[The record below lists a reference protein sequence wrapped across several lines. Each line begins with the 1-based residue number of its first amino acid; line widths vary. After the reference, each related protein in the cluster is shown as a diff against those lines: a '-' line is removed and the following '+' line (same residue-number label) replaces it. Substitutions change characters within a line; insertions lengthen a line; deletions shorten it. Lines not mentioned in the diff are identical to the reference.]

1 VPGTVILLIAVA
13 IQAVWHDDYDKIPAA
28 LGVCFA
34 ALLGGIAV
42 ACFVSAAIPYAMPQ
56 SRTSLFASSVPGQK
70 GRTFAAS
77 LSVLLGGAV
86 IAVPAGI
93 ATVLS
98 LTVAPAWGWVSLLL
112 GLAVG
117 GFALWLSSRLTADRY
132 LERAP
137 EIFAVVSAGDRV

>member
-1 VPGTVILLIAVA
+1 VA

-28 LGVCFA
+28 LGLCFG

-56 SRTSLFASSVPGQK
+56 SRASLFASSVPGQK
-70 GRTFAAS
+70 GRTFSAS
-77 LSVLLGGAV
+77 LAVLLGGAL
-86 IAVPAGI
+86 IAAPSGA

-98 LTVAPAWGWVSLLL
+98 LTVGPVWGWVSLVL

-117 GFALWLSSRLTADRY
+117 GFAIWLSSRLTADRY
-132 LERAP
+132 LEQAP
-137 EIFAVVSAGDRV
+137 EIFAVVSAGDRA